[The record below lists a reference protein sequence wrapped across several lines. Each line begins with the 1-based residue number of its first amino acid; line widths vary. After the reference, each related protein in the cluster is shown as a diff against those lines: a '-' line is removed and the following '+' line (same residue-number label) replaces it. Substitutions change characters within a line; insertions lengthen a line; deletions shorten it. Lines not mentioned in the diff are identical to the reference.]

1 MESFQQMHP
10 LLAGPLYL
18 LILIPFYLIGCFP
31 TGMILARIAGV
42 DITKQGSGN
51 VGATN
56 VARVLGAKAGV
67 VTLVLDLLKGALAV
81 LIAQALFGLSHLT
94 NLAGLA
100 AVLGHCISLPPRLK
114 GGKGVATSLG
124 VLLALSPELAAWPLG
139 IFLLIFSVSKIVS
152 LSSLVALIATP
163 LIAAFL
169 DFSTSVLI
177 VLGLIALV
185 VTLRHQANINRLIR
199 GEEPRFSRKKSSN

>member
-1 MESFQQMHP
+1 MEIFEQMYP
-10 LLAGPLYL
+10 LLAGPLYIL
-18 LILIPFYLIGCFP
+18 VLIPFYLLGCFP
-31 TGMILARIAGV
+31 TGMLLARFAGV

-81 LIAQALFGLSHLT
+81 LIAQALFGASNLT
-94 NLAGLA
+94 NQAGLA

-124 VLLALSPELAAWPLG
+124 LLLALSPKLAAGPLA
-139 IFLLIFSVSKIVS
+139 IFLITFSLSKIVS
-152 LSSLVALIATP
+152 LSSLVAVISTP

-169 DFSTSVLI
+169 DFSSSTLI
-177 VLGLIALV
+177 TLSLISLV
-185 VTLRHQANINRLIR
+185 VTLRHHANINRLIR
-199 GEEPRFSRKKSSN
+199 GEEPRFAASKPGN

>member
-1 MESFQQMHP
+1 MEIFQQLHP
-10 LLAGPLYL
+10 LLAVPLYML
-18 LILIPFYLIGCFP
+18 SLVPFYLLGCFP
-31 TGMILARIAGV
+31 TGMILARFAGI

-67 VTLVLDLLKGALAV
+67 ITLVLDLLKGLLAV
-81 LIAQALFGLSHLT
+81 LLAQLLFSESQLVPH
-94 NLAGLA
+94 AGLA

-124 VLLALSPELAAWPLG
+124 VLLALSPKLAAWPLAL
-139 IFLLIFSVSKIVS
+139 FLITFSLSKIVS

-163 LIAAFL
+163 LIAAYLYFP
-169 DFSTSVLI
+169 TPHPN
-177 VLGLIALV
+177 
-185 VTLRHQANINRLIR
+185 RHRPDSPSGNCQA
-199 GEEPRFSRKKSSN
+199 SRQHLAAD